1 MKVKRRKTRVHRY
14 RLNSSGSDQG
24 AMLGSYKW
32 GNKNY
37 DPKNSKQ
44 LA

>member
-1 MKVKRRKTRVHRY
+1 MKVKRRKTRVYRY

-32 GNKNY
+32 GKKDY
-37 DPKNSKQ
+37 DPINSEQ